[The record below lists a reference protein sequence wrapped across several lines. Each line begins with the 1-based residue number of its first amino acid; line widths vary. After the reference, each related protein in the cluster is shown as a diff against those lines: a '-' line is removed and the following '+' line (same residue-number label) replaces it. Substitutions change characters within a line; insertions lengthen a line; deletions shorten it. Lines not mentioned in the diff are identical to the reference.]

1 MRACAAFNSPTSPSL
16 PPLHSSLLPPLP
28 IPPNA
33 FPTLPAKELQIS
45 YTKCKR
51 VKEREKERR
60 RQRHFKDSATQ
71 LALRRRSSSR
81 SSSNN
86 NSSSETGLKTRRRCC
101 CRRRRRRRFCSLV
114 AWRAS
119 EIALLQN
126 FSIDEF
132 FHLFFGQQQRVWRER
147 GERVS
152 CLGGWSHWLTRQTD
166 RRMTD
171 NCWLQWKR
179 LPELSSN
186 VN

>member
-1 MRACAAFNSPTSPSL
+1 MRACAAFNSPTSLSPT
-16 PPLHSSLLPPLP
+16 PLHSSLPPPLP
-28 IPPNA
+28 
-33 FPTLPAKELQIS
+33 PTLSPHSKELQIS

-51 VKEREKERR
+51 VKERERERR

-71 LALRRRSSSR
+71 LALRRRSSSRR

-132 FHLFFGQQQRVWRER
+132 FHLFFWSAAESVERE

-152 CLGGWSHWLTRQTD
+152 CLGGWSHWLTRRTDSQTND
-166 RRMTD
+166 GQLLVAMKAPSRTFVK
-171 NCWLQWKR
+171 C
-179 LPELSSN
+179 
-186 VN
+186 

>member
-1 MRACAAFNSPTSPSL
+1 MRACAAFNSPTSLSL
-16 PPLHSSLLPPLP
+16 PHPCTAAYPLP
-28 IPPNA
+28 SHQR
-33 FPTLPAKELQIS
+33 FPHTPKNFKLATPSAREW
-45 YTKCKR
+45 KR
-51 VKEREKERR
+51 GRETERR

-71 LALRRRSSSR
+71 LALRRRSSSRR

-132 FHLFFGQQQRVWRER
+132 FHLFFGQQQRVWWEREGR
-147 GERVS
+147 E
-152 CLGGWSHWLTRQTD
+152 
-166 RRMTD
+166 
-171 NCWLQWKR
+171 
-179 LPELSSN
+179 
-186 VN
+186 